1 MKPLIFH
8 GHFSQPVQAIFWML
22 SSGFFFSC
30 LNAEIRY
37 LSEFLHPFETA
48 FFRNFFGLAF
58 MLPWL
63 FRTGLSGLRTNRL
76 KLYVF
81 RTTLG
86 LISMLCW
93 FTALG
98 MLPLSQAV
106 ALSFTAPLFAT
117 MGAALFLHEK
127 VRGRRWA
134 ATIIGFAGVLIIARP
149 EAVGISLGVALAI
162 GSSVL
167 SAAITLI
174 VKRLSRTESSS
185 AIVTYM
191 VLIMTPMSLV
201 PALFVWQWPA
211 LNVWPYLVATG
222 MFGTAGH
229 LCWVRAFR
237 MADASA
243 VLPFD
248 YGRMLFAAIIGYFA
262 FNEIPDG
269 YTWIGSGIIAAASS
283 YIARREAIL
292 NRREAAIAATRIAD
306 APAVAG
312 R

>member
-1 MKPLIFH
+1 MKPLAFH
-8 GHFSQPVQAIFWML
+8 GNLSQPVQAIFWML

-58 MLPWL
+58 MVPWL
-63 FRTGLSGLRTNRL
+63 FRTGLSGLRTSRL
-76 KLYVF
+76 KLYIF
-81 RTTLG
+81 RTSLG
-86 LISMLCW
+86 LVSMLCW
-93 FTALG
+93 FTALA

-117 MGAALFLHEK
+117 VGAALFLHEK
-127 VRGRRWA
+127 VRGRRWT
-134 ATIIGFAGVLIIARP
+134 ATVIGFLGVLIIARP
-149 EAVGISLGVALAI
+149 EAVGLSLGVALAI

-201 PALFVWQWPA
+201 PALFVWQMPA
-211 LNVWPYLVATG
+211 LSVWPYLIATG

-248 YGRMLFAAIIGYFA
+248 YGRMLFAALIGYFA
-262 FNEIPDG
+262 FAEIPDQW
-269 YTWIGSGIIAAASS
+269 TWIGSGIIAAASF
-283 YIARREAIL
+283 YIARREAVL
-292 NRREAAIAATRIAD
+292 NRQEAARATARAAELPSA
-306 APAVAG
+306 AG